1 MSELNDVVKCSA
13 NAVARDHEAMATVAR
28 AAAQE
33 HAMQLSAQLSTA
45 ENLKKLQQQFE
56 ESQRKQ
62 EEKDREQ
69 AKEYRINRLY
79 NLIAI
84 LIAAASMFISLIK

>member
-1 MSELNDVVKCSA
+1 MPEPNDVIKCSA
-13 NAVARDHEAMATVAR
+13 KAVARDNETMAAVAR

-69 AKEYRINRLY
+69 AKEDRINRLY

-84 LIAAASMFISLIK
+84 LIAAASMFISLVK